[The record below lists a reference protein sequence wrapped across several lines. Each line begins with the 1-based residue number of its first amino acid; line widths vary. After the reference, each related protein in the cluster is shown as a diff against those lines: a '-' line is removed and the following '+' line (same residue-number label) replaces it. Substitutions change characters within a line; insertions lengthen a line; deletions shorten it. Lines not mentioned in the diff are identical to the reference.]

1 MLFFSIDYWEGVERM
16 YRLTGEGGVFELVN
30 RETKEIEKV
39 GSLEDC
45 YSVVEAIEVKNKE
58 HGKK

>member
-1 MLFFSIDYWEGVERM
+1 M
-16 YRLTGEGGVFELVN
+16 YRLTGRGGVFELVN

-39 GSLEDC
+39 GSFDDC
-45 YSVVEAIEVKNKE
+45 YSVVEAMEVKNKE

>member
-1 MLFFSIDYWEGVERM
+1 M